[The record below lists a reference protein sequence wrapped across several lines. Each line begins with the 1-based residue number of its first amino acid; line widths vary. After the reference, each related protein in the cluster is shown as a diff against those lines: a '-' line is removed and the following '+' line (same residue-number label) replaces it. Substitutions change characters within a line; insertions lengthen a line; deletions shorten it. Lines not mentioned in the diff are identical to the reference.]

1 MTDPELVGQF
11 PAAPVRPRG
20 TASASAGVALRGCG
34 TALVTPFT
42 RDGAVDGPA
51 LRRLVAWQLAEGV
64 HFLVPCG
71 STGEAATLTADEHR
85 HVVEIVVDEVGGRVP
100 VVAGAGSNDT
110 QRAIAFSHAMRDAG
124 ATHLLHV
131 SPMYSKPPQRGIEAH
146 FRAIADAVD
155 LPIVL
160 YNVPG
165 RTASNMEPA
174 TTLRLAQVPNI
185 VAVKEAS
192 GNLAQVD
199 AILRDRPAGFVV
211 LSGEDALT
219 LSMIGLGADGVIS
232 VVSNATPRAM
242 AQLCDMAATGE
253 SDAALDMHRRLTPWM
268 DAAFVESNPIPAK
281 AALAMLGLCEDVLRL
296 PLVPLADAHRDLVR
310 RALDAAGAF
319 AHTPGAAELSH
330 A

>member
-1 MTDPELVGQF
+1 M
-11 PAAPVRPRG
+11 
-20 TASASAGVALRGCG
+20 
-34 TALVTPFT
+34 
-42 RDGAVDGPA
+42 
-51 LRRLVAWQLAEGV
+51 

-71 STGEAATLTADEHR
+71 STGEAATLSVDEHR
-85 HVVEIVVDEVGGRVP
+85 RVVEVVVDVVAGRVP

-110 QRAIAFSHAMRDAG
+110 AKAIALSRAMRAAG

-146 FRAIADAVD
+146 FRAIADATD
-155 LPIVL
+155 LPVVL

-165 RTASNMEPA
+165 RTASNVEAA
-174 TTLRLAQVPNI
+174 TTLRLAEVPNI

-199 AILRDRPAGFVV
+199 AILRDRPADFAV

-219 LSMIGLGADGVIS
+219 LSMIGLGAEGVIS

-242 AQLCDMAATGE
+242 AQLCDTAAAGE
-253 SDAALDMHRRLTPWM
+253 ADAALELHRRLAPWM

-281 AALAMLGLCEDVLRL
+281 AALAMLGVCENVLRL
-296 PLVPLADAHRDLVR
+296 PLVPLADAHLARVEG
-310 RALDAAGAF
+310 ALRAAGAF
-319 AHTPGAAELSH
+319 AHAPAGDARAGAEVIH